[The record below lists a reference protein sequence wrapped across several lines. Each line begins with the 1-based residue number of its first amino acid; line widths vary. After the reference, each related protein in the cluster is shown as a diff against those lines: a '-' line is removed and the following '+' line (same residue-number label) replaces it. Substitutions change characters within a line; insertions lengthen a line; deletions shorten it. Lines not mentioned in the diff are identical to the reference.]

1 MIRGIVGTIVGAVSG
16 TIVIMMLEML
26 GHAVYPF
33 PPGLDPKDHAAL
45 TKFMMNAPIGAWL
58 FVLAAYAAGSFT
70 GGAVG
75 TLIGRKAWIGWV
87 MGILFTI
94 LGLVGLLMMSHPIWF
109 WVVSLSLYVP
119 AAWAGS
125 RQVRRREPAA

>member
-1 MIRGIVGTIVGAVSG
+1 MRKNSDDAVHRDRVRIEDLLEGGWMMIRGILGTIVGVVAG
-16 TIVIMMLEML
+16 TVVIMLLEML

-33 PPGLDPKDHAAL
+33 PAGLDPKDHAAL
-45 TKFMMNAPIGAWL
+45 TKFMMNAPIGAWC

-87 MGILFTI
+87 IGGLFMI
-94 LGLVGLLMMSHPIWF
+94 LGLIG
-109 WVVSLSLYVP
+109 
-119 AAWAGS
+119 
-125 RQVRRREPAA
+125 